1 MTFIN
6 PIYNTCNVYTPAF
19 KAKGENSTA
28 PVSNPIP
35 QPNISFKGTE
45 ALAAYN
51 YNLINKNKDFDSI
64 PTIKP
69 IEIPQNLE
77 EIDGEKV
84 YNSKGELVLVEKEIG
99 NQKFLYHN
107 DSEKLIEV
115 YDKTSGKKVK
125 EQSCF
130 TNINNEKMIT
140 VTEFGEGK
148 NHCHSG
154 YVKDDN
160 GIVLFDNMKF
170 VEYPDGSQKEFI
182 YNAQEKNYEV
192 IERSPKGDFKN
203 LYDRVIFY
211 DENKRLKEI
220 WENDKNGRREKKIN
234 YEKGIPYQIEEKNT
248 KTIPNKGSIDTSFLN
263 DSDLVPAKK
272 FNFHPNAKDIDGEKT
287 YYSNGA
293 IETNTFV
300 QDGKKVTYSYLA
312 NGELRNVFYD
322 DVVIECNG
330 EWGYAIY
337 ENIENGARR
346 ETTYH
351 DNGSSYVS
359 YTKDELEKGI
369 SYINGKVVDYHK
381 SIDGKGTSYEFD
393 QNGNIKDVME
403 TEFIRD

>member
-1 MTFIN
+1 M
-6 PIYNTCNVYTPAF
+6 
-19 KAKGENSTA
+19 
-28 PVSNPIP
+28 
-35 QPNISFKGTE
+35 
-45 ALAAYN
+45 
-51 YNLINKNKDFDSI
+51 
-64 PTIKP
+64 
-69 IEIPQNLE
+69 
-77 EIDGEKV
+77 
-84 YNSKGELVLVEKEIG
+84 
-99 NQKFLYHN
+99 
-107 DSEKLIEV
+107 
-115 YDKTSGKKVK
+115 
-125 EQSCF
+125 
-130 TNINNEKMIT
+130 
-140 VTEFGEGK
+140 
-148 NHCHSG
+148 
-154 YVKDDN
+154 
-160 GIVLFDNMKF
+160 
-170 VEYPDGSQKEFI
+170 
-182 YNAQEKNYEV
+182 
-192 IERSPKGDFKN
+192 
-203 LYDRVIFY
+203 YDRVIFY

-220 WENDKNGRREKKIN
+220 WENDKNGRREKQIN

-287 YYSNGA
+287 YYSNGT

-337 ENIENGARR
+337 EDLGNGAKK

-359 YTKDELEKGI
+359 YTKNELEKGI
-369 SYINGKVVDYHK
+369 CYINGKVVDYHK

-393 QNGNIKDVME
+393 QDGNIKDVME